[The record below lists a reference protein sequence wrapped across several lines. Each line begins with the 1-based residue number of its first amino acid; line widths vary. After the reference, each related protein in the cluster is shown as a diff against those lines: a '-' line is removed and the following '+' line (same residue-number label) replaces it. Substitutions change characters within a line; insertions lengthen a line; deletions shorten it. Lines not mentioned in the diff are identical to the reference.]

1 MKNTK
6 KICILFFVTFV
17 FFVVRMIT
25 GLKFRQRMCTKK
37 WAARERAPD
46 GSLHRVQ
53 NANRRPNRTCRGTWN
68 CGPPTICEIGFPVSG
83 SELWKPGNS
92 THPL

>member
-37 WAARERAPD
+37 WAARERAARRL
-46 GSLHRVQ
+46 SLHRV
-53 NANRRPNRTCRGTWN
+53 
-68 CGPPTICEIGFPVSG
+68 
-83 SELWKPGNS
+83 
-92 THPL
+92 